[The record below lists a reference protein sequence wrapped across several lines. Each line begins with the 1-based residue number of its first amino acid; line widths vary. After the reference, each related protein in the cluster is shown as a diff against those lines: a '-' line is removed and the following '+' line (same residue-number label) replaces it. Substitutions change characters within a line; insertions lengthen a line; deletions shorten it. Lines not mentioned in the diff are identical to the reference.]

1 MGIDQVIEN
10 VVHKLG
16 DLDRVF
22 LCGDYASGRAN
33 GTIDFIFVGEN
44 LDSDYL
50 YRLVTKAEKLISRKV
65 IYKLMSE
72 KEFNE
77 HATFSGNESV
87 LLLWEA

>member
-1 MGIDQVIEN
+1 VGIDQVIEN

-22 LCGDYASGRAN
+22 LCGDFASGRAN
-33 GTIDFIFVGEN
+33 GNIDFIFVGEK
-44 LDSDYL
+44 LDCDYL
-50 YRLVTKAEKLISRKV
+50 LRLVTKAEKLISRKV
-65 IYKLMSE
+65 VYTVMNE